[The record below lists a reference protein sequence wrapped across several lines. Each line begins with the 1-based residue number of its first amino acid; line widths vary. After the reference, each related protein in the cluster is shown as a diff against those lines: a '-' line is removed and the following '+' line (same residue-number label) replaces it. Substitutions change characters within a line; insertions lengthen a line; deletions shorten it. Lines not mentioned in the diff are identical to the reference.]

1 MYYGINNILQITMSH
16 ALRIHGG
23 IPLQGTVKV
32 SGAKNAMTK
41 LLVASLISDKPC
53 TFFNV
58 PDVLDVRATVEM
70 CQECGA
76 EVIWDKQAKILEIQ
90 TRQLKTTYVP
100 ERFSGSN
107 RIPILMIGALLARSD
122 QEIIVPVHSS
132 ERTSS
137 HPVDFHLDA
146 LRSLGAT
153 IEFKERKKEGAFYAF
168 APQGLKGCDIQLP
181 YPSVGATEN
190 TILAA
195 AAARGVTT
203 IQNAAIEPEV
213 VDLVLF
219 LQKLGVIITLDV
231 DRTIKVQGTRA
242 FHAAEHT
249 LLFDRHEA
257 ACFAMAAV
265 ATNGR
270 ILVEGAE
277 HHHMLSFLN
286 TLREVGGNFSI
297 LDQGI
302 EFFKER
308 DLKSGL
314 HIETDVHPGFMTD
327 WQPPF
332 TVLLTQAKGASVVH
346 ETVFEHRFGYIETLQ
361 EMGADIAPFRQC
373 LGGKSCRFAHVHFP
387 HSVVVK
393 GMTPLKGRPIHI
405 PDLRASFAYLLAAL
419 IAEGESTLHNIE
431 FLERNHENLLEKLR
445 RIQAQVTRVP
455 ATSKR
460 QGADLDLFS
469 TNEAQL
475 P

>member
-1 MYYGINNILQITMSH
+1 MQH
-16 ALRIHGG
+16 ALRIRGAA
-23 IPLQGTVKV
+23 PLQGSVKV

-41 LLVASLISDKPC
+41 LLVASLISEKPC

-58 PDVLDVRATVEM
+58 PDVFDVRATVEM

-76 EVIWDKQAKILEIQ
+76 EVVWDRQAKVLEIQ
-90 TRQLKTTYVP
+90 TKRLKTTYIP

-122 QEIIVPVHSS
+122 HEIIVPVHTS
-132 ERTSS
+132 ERLGG
-137 HPVDFHLDA
+137 HPVDFHLEA
-146 LRSLGAT
+146 LRALGAQV
-153 IEFKERKKEGAFYAF
+153 EFKERQKEGAFYAC
-168 APQGLKGCDIQLP
+168 APNGLKGCDIYLP

-219 LQKLGVIITLDV
+219 LQKLGVVITIDV

-242 FHAAEHT
+242 FHPVEHS
-249 LLFDRHEA
+249 LLYDRHEA
-257 ACFAMAAV
+257 ACFALAAV

-286 TLREVGGNFSI
+286 TLREVGGNFAI

-302 EFFKER
+302 EFFKEGE
-308 DLKSGL
+308 LKGGL

-332 TVLLTQAKGASVVH
+332 TVLLTQAKGASVIH
-346 ETVFEHRFGYIETLQ
+346 ETVFENRFGYIETLQ
-361 EMGADIAPFRQC
+361 SMGADIAPFRQC
-373 LGGKSCRFAHVHFP
+373 LGGKNCRFAHVNFP
-387 HSVVVK
+387 HSVVIK
-393 GMTPLKGRPIHI
+393 GQTQLKGQPITI
-405 PDLRASFAYLLAAL
+405 PDLRAGFAYLLAAL
-419 IAEGESTLHNIE
+419 IADGESVLHNVE

-445 RIQAQVTRVP
+445 RIQANVTRIQIP
-455 ATSKR
+455 SKEQERDLR
-460 QGADLDLFS
+460 QHDLDLFAKEES
-469 TNEAQL
+469 
-475 P
+475 